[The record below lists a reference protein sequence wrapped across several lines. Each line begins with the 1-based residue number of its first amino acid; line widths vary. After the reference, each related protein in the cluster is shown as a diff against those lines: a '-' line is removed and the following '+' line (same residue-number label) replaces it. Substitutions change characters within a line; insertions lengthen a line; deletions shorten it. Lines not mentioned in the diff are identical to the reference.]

1 MCGRIVG
8 RPESTLVIDGAHAR
22 VLRPPDSAERKAKYS
37 GKKRFAS
44 YTNVMTALRGPMVFQ
59 GRSADGSKH
68 DFTLSKGDMPDFT
81 PWENARTGATRDKPP
96 ATLLGDEGF
105 QGMEKHVRGITAM
118 LPHKRRRGGTGPT
131 WDELDRNKIVGG
143 MRARAEHAMRRA
155 KRHAR
160 IANPYTGTS
169 SATTLA

>member
-1 MCGRIVG
+1 MNGSEAPGLDRLREAKLPMCGRIVG

-105 QGMEKHVRGITAM
+105 QGMEKASRGNHGHAAAQAQT
-118 LPHKRRRGGTGPT
+118 RRNGP
-131 WDELDRNKIVGG
+131 DLG
-143 MRARAEHAMRRA
+143 
-155 KRHAR
+155 
-160 IANPYTGTS
+160 
-169 SATTLA
+169 